1 MVYLQ
6 ITLNIPAANRPASAN
21 VFLQYRPQFLSTIKG
36 ALSKSLLLRDEDVQV
51 LHGFDTAEHAQDY
64 LQSDMFNKDVV
75 NGLTPLLAAAPDIRL
90 YQQAEL

>member
-6 ITLNIPAANRPASAN
+6 ITLNITAANRPAAAN
-21 VFLQYRPQFLSTIKG
+21 VFLQYREPFLSSIKG
-36 ALSKSLLLRDEDVQV
+36 ALSKNLLLRDEDVQV
-51 LHGFDTAEHAQDY
+51 MHGFDTTEHARDY
-64 LQSDMFNKDVV
+64 LQSELFNKDVV